1 MTSEQI
7 AETKAEAKRF
17 LQCVDEW
24 EKSRGVKESGA
35 LRRSSMDLTRSL
47 AKMRRS
53 PFHPTPDTLKWLYHK
68 MTDPSWAEWRA
79 ENGLPSS
86 GEIQPCC
93 GKAHPMNINGQDIA
107 DHKPM
112 EEV

>member
-1 MTSEQI
+1 MTPEQV
-7 AETKAEAKRF
+7 AETKTEAKRF

-53 PFHPTPDTLKWLYHK
+53 
-68 MTDPSWAEWRA
+68 A
-79 ENGLPSS
+79 
-86 GEIQPCC
+86 
-93 GKAHPMNINGQDIA
+93 
-107 DHKPM
+107 
-112 EEV
+112 